1 MKRLLL
7 TTLFASLFIGIHA
20 QDEEPS
26 ETPEAIKL
34 TTTQVNNLYKEKKKN
49 YVSVHDPSIVYDSVS
64 QYYYI
69 YGSHIGAGRTK
80 DLQSWSGVGNNI
92 FGKMVNG
99 KATTVSADQAFQTHT
114 TTKVKALINGE
125 ITEVDFGNFDAGD
138 WHCALP
144 GSDGTAWTV
153 WGNMWAPDI
162 IYNKAMKKW
171 CFYLSLNGPQWNSVI
186 VLMTSTSIQGPF
198 VYEGPVVYSG
208 FRNTTDARI
217 NWKKTDLQVALG
229 GVSSIPSRYLR
240 NNWGDYWPHAID
252 PCVFYDE
259 KGQLWMSYG
268 SWSGGIYILKLDNE
282 TGLRDYTASYPI
294 KNDGNGRPNSDPYFG
309 KQIAGGYY
317 VSGEG
322 SYIQHINNYY
332 YLFVTNGGLSAKEG
346 YVMRIFRSRNPDG
359 PYTDGKG
366 YTAIYP
372 SYQMNYSTRD
382 AESRGNLIVTAH
394 NGLGF
399 QTVGEVSQG
408 HNSSIVDSKGRA
420 FVIYHTRF
428 DSGGEGHLVKVRQL
442 FTTRDGWLVAAPFEY
457 NGETINQDSIA
468 QGCKFTNEQIAGEYE
483 VMRLRYKLDNA
494 NLECVTPEKIK
505 FNENGTITGDLTGT
519 WKVVT
524 NTGYITINL
533 AGLSYNGVVL
543 EQMYDGTTLKSVS
556 ISATSK
562 TGVAIWCVKM
572 QPQYAI
578 AYNVKNFT
586 SPIRSYATIK
596 DNVDLTTE
604 TKYGV
609 QGEWISSDPDVLS
622 NTGELHPRDTVAT
635 VVMTNR
641 FSCEN
646 YYYERDY
653 KVKTKAEPTGIE
665 EIKKATGSVPDGIYN
680 LAGQRIPV
688 DSADVLP
695 KGIYIISSQGN
706 AKKVII
712 K

>member
-1 MKRLLL
+1 MKKLLL
-7 TTLFASLFIGIHA
+7 STLLAALFIGMHA
-20 QDEEPS
+20 QEEEQPGIPD
-26 ETPEAIKL
+26 TIKL

-49 YVSVHDPSIVYDSVS
+49 YVSVHDPSVVYDSIS
-64 QYYYI
+64 KYYYI

-80 DLQSWSGVGNNI
+80 DLQNWSGVSNNI

-99 KATTVSADQAFQTHT
+99 KPTTVSADQAFRTHT
-114 TTKVKALINGE
+114 TTKVKALRNGE
-125 ITEVDFGNFDAGD
+125 ITEVDFGNFDATD
-138 WHCALP
+138 WHCSLP
-144 GSDGTAWTV
+144 GNEGQAWSV

-162 IYNKAMKKW
+162 IYNKVMKKW

-186 VLMTSTSIQGPF
+186 VLMTSSSIQGPF
-198 VYEGPVVYSG
+198 VYEGPVVFSG
-208 FRNTTDARI
+208 FKSATDTRI
-217 NWKKTDLQVALG
+217 DWKKTDLQVALG
-229 GVSSIPSRYLR
+229 ELSSLPTRYR
-240 NNWGDYWPHAID
+240 QNNWGNYWPHAID

-282 TGLRDYTASYPI
+282 TGLRDYTVSYPS
-294 KNDGNGRPNSDPYFG
+294 KNDASGRPNSDPYFG

-322 SYIQHINNYY
+322 SYIQFINNYY

-346 YVMRIFRSRNPDG
+346 YVMRVFRSKNPDG

-372 SYQMNYSTRD
+372 NYQMNYSTRD
-382 AESRGNLIVTAH
+382 AESRGNLIVTSH

-399 QTVGEVSQG
+399 QTVGEVAQG
-408 HNSSIVDSKGRA
+408 HNSAIVDDKGRA
-420 FVIYHTRF
+420 FVVYHTRF
-428 DSGGEGHLVKVRQL
+428 NNGGEGHLVKVRQL
-442 FTTRDGWLVAAPFEY
+442 FTARDGWLVAAPFEY
-457 NGETINQDSIA
+457 DGETINQDSIA
-468 QGCKFTNEQIAGEYE
+468 QGCKFTDKQIAGEYE

-494 NLECVTPEKIK
+494 NLECVRPEKIK
-505 FNENGTITGDLTGT
+505 FNEDGTITGDLAGT

-524 NTGYITINL
+524 GTGYITIKL

-543 EQMYDGTTLKSVS
+543 EQMFDGTTIKSVS
-556 ISATSK
+556 ITASSK

-586 SPIRSYATIK
+586 PPIKAYSTIK
-596 DNVDLTTE
+596 DNVDLTTP
-604 TKYGV
+604 TTFGV
-609 QGEWISSDPDVLS
+609 KCEWTSSDPDVLS
-622 NTGELHPRDTVAT
+622 DSGELHPRDTVAT
-635 VVMTNR
+635 VIMTCR
-641 FSCEN
+641 FSCDN

-653 KVKTKAEPTGIE
+653 KVKTKAEVTGIE
-665 EIKKATGSVPDGIYN
+665 EITSSGLLPDGIYN
-680 LAGQRIPV
+680 LAGQRVPME
-688 DSADVLP
+688 STGSLP
-695 KGIYIISSQGN
+695 KGIYIISSQG
-706 AKKVII
+706 KTRKMLI